1 MLQRLITFLRA
12 TLSASQRTTHPLGEE
27 FSRAGDY
34 LALMQVRMGP
44 RLQIELQLPP
54 ELADTP
60 VPPLLVQPL
69 LENAIQH
76 GLEPKREGGLLSL
89 RAQLDGDRI
98 IITVHDTGQGLVAS
112 KAQSRKPTHGHA
124 HGFGVSCV
132 RDRLQS
138 LYGGEAFLTLH
149 DAPHGPG
156 TMATLE
162 LPLKPP
168 SS

>member
-1 MLQRLITFLRA
+1 
-12 TLSASQRTTHPLGEE
+12 
-27 FSRAGDY
+27 
-34 LALMQVRMGP
+34 MQVRMGP
-44 RLQIELQLPP
+44 RLQIELHLPP

-89 RAQLDGDRI
+89 RAQLEGHHLV
-98 IITVHDTGQGLVAS
+98 ITVHDTGQGLAAS
-112 KAQSRKPTHGHA
+112 KAQSRKPSHGSS

-138 LYGGEAFLTLH
+138 LYGNEAFLNLH
-149 DAPHGPG
+149 DAPEGPG

-168 SS
+168 GT